1 VASGASGACLRS
13 HAAAD
18 PVQNVGLA
26 GNEFDIV
33 TVLPLQVLQL
43 LGDGLLQRRNVA
55 VAQVE
60 ACGAISVMI

>member
-1 VASGASGACLRS
+1 MASGASGACLRS

-43 LGDGLLQRRNVA
+43 LGDGLLQRLLLLHRLKRVA
-55 VAQVE
+55 PFQ
-60 ACGAISVMI
+60 